1 MFLWRQEGFSLLIV
15 PWPGRH
21 DDQEGQRGA
30 AEADVERVDNVL
42 RGEADEEGDDA
53 GDGEQQVLEEF
64 GEPLALEVLKFV
76 VSVRRVGRR

>member
-1 MFLWRQEGFSLLIV
+1 M
-15 PWPGRH
+15 
-21 DDQEGQRGA
+21 DD
-30 AEADVERVDNVL
+30 VL